1 MTLLMDLLAHKMN
14 KLSKKPKLAIVST
27 VPDTVYSILK
37 GQPRWLSDYFQ
48 VIIISSSGELLK
60 KVGQNEKVD
69 VFAIEMHRGIN
80 IFKDIKSVM
89 KMYFLLREIKP
100 DIVHSYTPK
109 AGMVAMLSSYL
120 SGVKL
125 RVHTF
130 TGLIFPSRTGFM
142 RWLLKKIDSLICA
155 CATNVVPE
163 GEGVKNQLITNGVT
177 DKPLNVIGN
186 GNIAGV
192 DIGYFKPS
200 DKNVE
205 STPYKSEYF
214 TFGFIGR
221 LNRDKG
227 IKELVEAFRSFPSKS
242 KLLVAGGWDTTNPI
256 DQSDKEFLLNHSDV
270 EVLGFV
276 EDVREVLSRLDIL
289 ILPSYRE
296 GFPNI
301 VLQAGAMAIPSIVTD
316 IPGSTDIIFDEFNGW
331 IVKPKDSIALCDAM
345 LKAYQTSPEN
355 LKMIGSNARQL
366 VVERFDQVLYRR
378 SLLEFY
384 NNLLNV

>member
-1 MTLLMDLLAHKMN
+1 MDLLAHKMN

>member
-1 MTLLMDLLAHKMN
+1 MDLLAHKMN
-14 KLSKKPKLAIVST
+14 EISKKPKLAIVST

-60 KVGQNEKVD
+60 KVGQTEKVD

-142 RWLLKKIDSLICA
+142 RWLLKKVDSLICA

-205 STPYKSEYF
+205 STPNKSEYF

-242 KLLVAGGWDTTNPI
+242 RLLVAGGWDTTNPI

-331 IVKPKDSIALCDAM
+331 IVNPKDSIALCDAM

-384 NNLLNV
+384 NSLLNV